1 MGRFWRGINHSG
13 CWHSFPYRPC
23 PDQRLSNSQAC
34 DFQRG
39 VHAGKPEDAINLPA
53 APHDADQV
61 AIADSVLPHDELIDL
76 TSWLGSL
83 GRWRRVVTRVSR
95 PRLRVLRNP
104 LARVMFRNKALDYFG
119 FAIGP

>member
-1 MGRFWRGINHSG
+1 MGRFWRGIITHAAGIASLTD
-13 CWHSFPYRPC
+13 
-23 PDQRLSNSQAC
+23 PDPISAFRTAKPATSSAAFTLANPKMLSTSPPRN
-34 DFQRG
+34 
-39 VHAGKPEDAINLPA
+39 
-53 APHDADQV
+53 DADQV